1 MSFNQGNNLLGL
13 RNVRKNEILG
23 KRQILEGFNNAS
35 GEVQSYSSCGAE
47 AGNPRYGWCPP
58 TPNSLMYEKDDDPNA
73 RQAQVDKLYGL
84 MSQYGTLYK
93 NYIENVQNY
102 VNNPPG
108 WIYGQNVYVPPCWG
122 DDDCGAAPC
131 PSCPKGWD
139 HNSVKNQCTN
149 CDPATI
155 AQNLGP
161 QYQFDPTICPTRNSQ
176 AQCTAAGGTWNGT
189 GSATPAPPPTC
200 KNMDGRYDFGNPD
213 RYTGGWALASASSAS
228 QCADIC
234 SSQPECKVSGQTC
247 KPTWYSDGDRCYC
260 SFCEPN
266 KTPAPPPPSTCW
278 FQITGQCSGYPDMS
292 NKAWFRDDQYGGAP
306 FSPNASQTNCD
317 ARKQSWEQS
326 CGPNAVI
333 SGWYGTG
340 NPPTDADK
348 PDYSACGCA
357 AVVPP
362 NGAVTGQSSLLDRGF
377 PAANLTPGN
386 RYCWTADWGGAGN
399 AKGIAACEK
408 SNGCM
413 LAGDPS
419 NGYQGGCITKGPPR

>member
-1 MSFNQGNNLLGL
+1 MSFNQGTNLLGL
-13 RNVRKNEILG
+13 RKVQKFEVLG
-23 KRQILEGFNNAS
+23 KRQTLEGFNNAS

-102 VNNPPG
+102 VHNPPG

-176 AQCTAAGGTWNGT
+176 AQCTEAGGTWSGSGT
-189 GSATPAPPPTC
+189 PTPAP
-200 KNMDGRYDFGNPD
+200 
-213 RYTGGWALASASSAS
+213 
-228 QCADIC
+228 
-234 SSQPECKVSGQTC
+234 
-247 KPTWYSDGDRCYC
+247 
-260 SFCEPN
+260 
-266 KTPAPPPPSTCW
+266 APPQPTCW

-292 NKAWFRDDQYGGAP
+292 NKAWFRDDQYGGPP
-306 FSPNASQTNCD
+306 FSTNASQTNCD

-357 AVVPP
+357 EVVPP

-386 RYCWTADWGGAGN
+386 KYCWTADWGGVGN